1 MMMKINWQQP
11 STWRGAVMLAS
22 GVIVGGLTLL
32 GYTEQATQANNLLNT
47 IIGLISGAM
56 VGSGSIGILTNDK
69 PE

>member
-1 MMMKINWQQP
+1 MNIKVDWSQP

-47 IIGLISGAM
+47 IIGLSPARWL
-56 VGSGSIGILTNDK
+56 VLVLLAS
-69 PE
+69 

>member
-1 MMMKINWQQP
+1 MMKINWQQP

-22 GVIVGGLTLL
+22 GVIVGGLTVL
-32 GYTEQATQANNLLNT
+32 GYAEQATQANNLINT
-47 IIGLISGAM
+47 ILGLISSAM

>member
-1 MMMKINWQQP
+1 MNIKVDWSQP

-56 VGSGSIGILTNDK
+56 VGSGTIGVLTKDLQ
-69 PE
+69 E

>member
-1 MMMKINWQQP
+1 MMKINWQQP

>member
-1 MMMKINWQQP
+1 MMKINWQQP

-22 GVIVGGLTLL
+22 GVIVGGLTVL
-32 GYTEQATQANNLLNT
+32 GYEEQATQANNLINT
-47 IIGLISGAM
+47 ILGLISSAM

>member
-1 MMMKINWQQP
+1 MMKINWQQP

-22 GVIVGGLTLL
+22 GVIVGGLTVL

>member
-1 MMMKINWQQP
+1 MMKINWQQP

-32 GYTEQATQANNLLNT
+32 GYTEQANQANNLLNT